1 MEKDFIG
8 VYFNPKYN
16 GLHVLHSIGKDCLVV
31 GGCCNYLADAH
42 TNIVRHTIK
51 KEAIEDWIVVD
62 ESNLRVYPFI
72 SMKRKGIATGVKS
85 RLKDK
90 AYLFYKD
97 PCVLKTEY
105 LNMPNEI
112 LFDYW
117 L

>member
-16 GLHVLHSIGKDCLVV
+16 GLHTLYSVGKDHFVV
-31 GGCCNYLADAH
+31 GGCCSYLADAH

-51 KEAIEDWIVVD
+51 KEEIEDWIVIN
-62 ESNLRVYPFI
+62 ESNLRAYPFI
-72 SMKRKGIATGVKS
+72 AMKRMGIAAGVKS

-90 AYLFYKD
+90 TYLFYED
-97 PCVLKTEY
+97 PCVLSTEY
-105 LNMPNEI
+105 LKIPHEDM
-112 LFDYW
+112 FGYW